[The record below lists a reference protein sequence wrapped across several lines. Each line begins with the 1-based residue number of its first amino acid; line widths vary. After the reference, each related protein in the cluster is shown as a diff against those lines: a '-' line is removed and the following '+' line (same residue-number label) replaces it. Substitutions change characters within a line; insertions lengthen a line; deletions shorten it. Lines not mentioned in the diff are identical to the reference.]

1 MYWLCTIGSHKC
13 IKCPKNCAKLA
24 ARCLDSKNNTF
35 AVFSVCIFWY
45 WAWDEFSVRW
55 DSLNGMRKGGA
66 DLEKKIKPCSV
77 LYHIFFCKKRRTE
90 QRRVFRSGDVSLRS
104 PAGVLRLV
112 WIPLLSISLIF
123 HGLKDAELVDVSV
136 TASRSRCHESVEVI
150 SPRIPPQFGPL

>member
-77 LYHIFFCKKRRTE
+77 LYHIFSARSDG
-90 QRRVFRSGDVSLRS
+90 QSSDVFSVPVTSHCAVLPGCSG
-104 PAGVLRLV
+104 
-112 WIPLLSISLIF
+112 
-123 HGLKDAELVDVSV
+123 
-136 TASRSRCHESVEVI
+136 
-150 SPRIPPQFGPL
+150 